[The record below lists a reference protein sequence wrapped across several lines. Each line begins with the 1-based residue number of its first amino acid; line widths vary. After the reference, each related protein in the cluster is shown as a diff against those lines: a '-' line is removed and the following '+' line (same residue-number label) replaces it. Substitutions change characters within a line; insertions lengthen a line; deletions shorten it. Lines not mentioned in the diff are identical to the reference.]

1 MCPSGSRRH
10 PLKYFSIL
18 LQKEEA
24 RSLSMIIDVMP
35 LLNSVL
41 LFKVLRPPDLP

>member
-1 MCPSGSRRH
+1 MCPSGKC

-24 RSLSMIIDVMP
+24 RSLSMIINVIP

-41 LFKVLRPPDLP
+41 LFKVLRAPDLL

>member
-1 MCPSGSRRH
+1 MCPSGKC
-10 PLKYFSIL
+10 PLKYFSIF

-24 RSLSMIIDVMP
+24 RSLSMIINVIP

-41 LFKVLRPPDLP
+41 FKVLRAPDLL